1 MLKLSTLMAW
11 RKKISVCWQVEA
23 MELRSLAPDL
33 PTLLAEMGVTYDP
46 ERLAQA
52 LQGREV
58 EIAARAVKV
67 ATMLGG
73 CIAAVAK
80 VGIYVCKVD
89 LHAHKRGS

>member
-1 MLKLSTLMAW
+1 
-11 RKKISVCWQVEA
+11 

-33 PTLLAEMGVTYDP
+33 PTLLAEMVVTYDP

-80 VGIYVCKVD
+80 VGIYVCKVN
-89 LHAHKRGS
+89 S